1 MMDILADA
9 YPEAYQTLYE
19 AKPITCSV
27 TISDTVS
34 APCAAVLEVS
44 QSTDLLYVTID
55 GDASIS

>member
-9 YPEAYQTLYE
+9 CPEAYQTLYE

-27 TISDTVS
+27 T
-34 APCAAVLEVS
+34 CAAVLEVS